1 MKLLNKLL
9 ILISAISFSFSS
21 YAVDKSFPNDK
32 VTMWGDF
39 SGTTLDV
46 KLIGGAAY
54 EPLYEEMIPVWE
66 EMTGGKVNILSKKS
80 HFELDKE
87 FKQDIAAGN
96 MSYCVASNHTSF
108 ATQYGDIYRDLNDII
123 PADYRAEFLSLVL
136 EHSSVDGRLVQLP
149 QHSDVSNLF
158 YIKSLYA
165 DADNMKNF
173 KAEYGYD
180 LTPPET
186 LTQWKDQANFF
197 ADPPNFYGTQYV
209 GKEEAITGRFYELVI
224 AEGGA
229 LFDEGWHPTFNDE
242 AGQRALQ
249 WFVDLYE
256 SKAVPAGVLNYLWDE
271 TGLGFASGTVALNL
285 DWGGWGAYFNGAD
298 SAIGGD
304 VGMVRFPK
312 GSSGKRGGW
321 SGSHTY
327 SILNGC
333 PEENLEAAASLI
345 WILTNHEAQMHEA
358 RTGKLPTMAR
368 VWDDIASEMS
378 SEGNEF
384 MSELFSTFKAS
395 MAEDAFTPPLIPE
408 WIPFS
413 NILFPELQAAIVG
426 DKTVKEALDDAAKE
440 ADYLMQDAGYY

>member
-1 MKLLNKLL
+1 MKLLSKLL

-39 SGTTLDV
+39 SGITLDV
-46 KLIGGAAY
+46 KLIGGASY

-66 EMTGGKVNILSKKS
+66 EMTGGKGTHLYIY
-80 HFELDKE
+80 HFLKVDKE

-96 MSYCVASNHTSF
+96 ISYCVASNHTSF
-108 ATQYGDIYRDLNDII
+108 ATQYGDIYKDLNDIM

-136 EHSSVDGRLVQLP
+136 EHSSVDGRLVQFP

-180 LTPPET
+180 LTPP
-186 LTQWKDQANFF
+186 
-197 ADPPNFYGTQYV
+197 

-229 LFDEGWHPTFNDE
+229 LFDKGWHPTFNDE

-285 DWGGWGAYFNGAD
+285 DWGGWGSYFNGAD
-298 SAIGGD
+298 SKIGGD

-327 SILNGC
+327 SILKGC

-358 RTGKLPTMAR
+358 RTGKLPTMSR
-368 VWDDIASEMS
+368 VWDDIASEMN
-378 SEGNEF
+378 SEGNAF

-440 ADYLMQDAGYY
+440 ADLLMQDAGYY